1 MANSADSP
9 WPLDLG
15 ACVLGASSV
24 RFRVWAPRAS
34 TVGVHVLGR
43 DGPPAPLTASD
54 DGYFEGTVADTVPG
68 MRYRYVLDGR
78 VERPDPAS
86 RFQPEGVHGPSEVV
100 DPNEFQWSDAHWRGR
115 PLDRMIIYELH
126 VGTFTTAGTF
136 EAIIPHLDYLRSDL
150 GVTTIELMPVA
161 QFPGTRNWGYDG
173 VYPFA
178 PQASYGGPSGLK
190 RLIDACHA
198 KDLAVVLD
206 VVYNHLGPEGN
217 YLADFGP
224 YFTDRYR
231 TPWGQAVNYDGP
243 DSDEV
248 RRYLV
253 SNAVYW
259 ITEYHVDGLR
269 LDAIHGIYDFSAR
282 HIVAEIADAV
292 HAHAERLGRILPV
305 IAESDLNDV
314 RVITPRAEGGYGLDG
329 QWNDDFHHALHT
341 VLTGEHTGYYQDFG
355 RIEQLATALREGF
368 VYSGQRSAFR
378 RRRHG
383 SSSRNRPPSQ
393 FVVSTQN
400 HDQVG
405 NRTRGD
411 RLSTLI
417 PHEALRVA
425 AATLVLGPNVPLLF
439 MGEEYA
445 ETNPFLYFVD
455 HGDPSLIE
463 AVRKGR
469 SAEFAPFG
477 WTDEI
482 PDPQSPRTFDRSRLT
497 RDRPRTPQQAAMLA
511 WYRALIALRASV
523 PVLGA
528 AANATHTIWAWE
540 EDRILAVH
548 RRAPDGSM
556 ALLIL
561 GLSPT
566 PTTLTLHE
574 PVGTWRRQLDAGET
588 TFGGEGAL
596 PSLSTVHIASSG
608 AFLALSGYPAMVF
621 LPVSHRT
628 F

>member
-1 MANSADSP
+1 MGSDRPVVS
-9 WPLDLG
+9 
-15 ACVLGASSV
+15 
-24 RFRVWAPRAS
+24 
-34 TVGVHVLGR
+34 
-43 DGPPAPLTASD
+43 LTPSD
-54 DGYFEGTVADTVPG
+54 DGHFEGVATDVAAG
-68 MRYRYVLDGR
+68 GQYRYVLDGR

-86 RFQPEGVHGPSEVV
+86 RFQPDGVHGPSEVV
-100 DPNEFQWSDAHWRGR
+100 DPNDFQWSDSHWRGL
-115 PLDRMIIYELH
+115 PLERMIIYELH
-126 VGTFTTAGTF
+126 VGTFTTEGTF
-136 EAIIPHLDYLRSDL
+136 EAIIPHLDYLRAEL
-150 GVTTIELMPVA
+150 GVTAIELMPVA
-161 QFPGTRNWGYDG
+161 QFPGERNWGYDG

-248 RRYLV
+248 RQYIV

-314 RVITPRAEGGYGLDG
+314 RVTAPRAEGGHGLDG

-341 VLTGEHTGYYQDFG
+341 VLTGENTGYYQDFG
-355 RIEQLATALREGF
+355 RIEQLARALREGF

-393 FVVSTQN
+393 FVVSAQN

-405 NRTRGD
+405 NRAHGD

-417 PHEALRVA
+417 PHEALKVA
-425 AATLVLGPNVPLLF
+425 AATLLLGPNVPLLF

-445 ETNPFLYFVD
+445 ETAPFLYFVD
-455 HGDPSLIE
+455 HGDPPLIE

-469 SAEFAPFG
+469 SAEFASFG

-511 WYRALIALRASV
+511 WYRALIALRTSV
-523 PVLGA
+523 PALGA
-528 AANATHTIWAWE
+528 AANVTHTVWAWE
-540 EDRILAVH
+540 SDRILAVH

-588 TFGGEGAL
+588 SFGGEGAR
-596 PSLSTVHIASSG
+596 PSLSTVPITPDGTSV
-608 AFLALSGYPAMVF
+608 ALGGYPSMVF
-621 LPVSHRT
+621 LPA
-628 F
+628 